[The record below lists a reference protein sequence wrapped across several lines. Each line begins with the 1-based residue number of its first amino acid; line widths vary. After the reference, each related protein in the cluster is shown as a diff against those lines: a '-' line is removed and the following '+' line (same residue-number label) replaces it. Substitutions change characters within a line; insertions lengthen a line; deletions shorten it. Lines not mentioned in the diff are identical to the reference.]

1 MAVCFGIAPQD
12 MGPDW
17 ECDLC
22 ANTHVEE
29 AHLVSYAME
38 VS

>member
-38 VS
+38 VG